1 MFTLVMGNRN
11 YSSWSLRAWLYL
23 RASDIPFDE
32 IVIPLF
38 TDTWRHEIATYS
50 PAGRVPVLLDGELAI
65 WDSLAIMETVRERVP
80 EALGWPADPAARAR
94 ARSVSAEMHSGF
106 MAVRDE
112 LPQNIRARRPLRLD
126 ELSADCHQQIQRI
139 QTIWSD
145 REHAGNGPW
154 LFGEFGIADVMFA
167 PVALRFVTYG
177 IKLSP
182 VAQDF
187 VERVRELPLIQEWGE
202 LCAQEPY
209 SIPFIDELLPA
220 AQSPLV
226 LG

>member
-1 MFTLVMGNRN
+1 MLTLVMGNRN

-65 WDSLAIMETVRERVP
+65 WDSLAIMETVRERFP
-80 EALGWPADPAARAR
+80 EALDWPADPAARAR

-106 MAVRDE
+106 FAIRDE
-112 LPQNIRARRPLRLD
+112 LPQNIRARRPLSRGA
-126 ELSADCHQQIQRI
+126 LSAGCRQQIDRI

-154 LFGEFGIADVMFA
+154 LFGEFSIADVMFA

-177 IKLSP
+177 IELNP
-182 VAQDF
+182 AARNF
-187 VERVRELPLIQEWGE
+187 VERVRDLPLIQEWCA
-202 LCAQEPY
+202 LAAQEPH
-209 SIPFIDELLPA
+209 SIPFIDDLVPA
-220 AQSPLV
+220 AQTPLV

>member
-23 RASDIPFDE
+23 RASGIPFDE

-50 PAGRVPVLLDGELAI
+50 PAGRVPVLLDGEVAI
-65 WDSLAIMETVRERVP
+65 WDSLAIMETVRERIP
-80 EALGWPADPAARAR
+80 DALGWPADPAARAR

-112 LPQNIRARRPLRLD
+112 LPQNIRARRQLRLED
-126 ELSADCHQQIQRI
+126 LSADCRQQIHRI
-139 QTIWSD
+139 ETIWSD
-145 REHAGNGPW
+145 REHTGRGPW
-154 LFGEFGIADVMFA
+154 LFGDFGIADVMFA

-177 IKLSP
+177 IPLNP
-182 VAQDF
+182 PARAF
-187 VERVRELPLIQEWGE
+187 VERVLQLPLIQEWSE
-202 LCAQEPY
+202 LCAREQH
-209 SIPFIDELLPA
+209 SITFIDELVPA